1 MHNTVAYNQATL
13 QRFALFAM
21 GLMALVFLC
30 AASVARAQNAAGGTE
45 TVVVLPFENGS
56 KAPGLEWIGE
66 AFPEVVGRRLAASTS
81 LFVVPRNDRVYALD
95 RLGIPANARPSL
107 ATLLRLGEEMDADF
121 LVLGRYAY
129 DGQTFTATAQLL
141 DMKKLH
147 LSPEVKEAGP
157 LPKLLDLQLA
167 LTWDMM
173 RVMNPGELSSRNAF
187 VAAGP
192 SVRLDALEK
201 YIRGVIA
208 SDRAERLRNLR
219 EAVRLNPSYPPA
231 VLLLARTYYDARD
244 YANAAS
250 WFARVPAGDP
260 AAREA
265 QFYLG
270 MSQFYTGDFVH
281 AQAAFDFV
289 ATRLPLTEVY
299 NNLGVVAGRRGLKTA
314 AEYFQRA
321 VQADP
326 SDPDYHFN
334 LAVALARSGDAA
346 AAAKHLR
353 QGLELRPADAE
364 AKTFLDQLS
373 SGTSAAA
380 TPAPGTAGK
389 SMKLPLERIKSNYD
403 EASFRQLALEIENL
417 NETRLAKTDTH
428 THASFHVQHGR
439 QMLAENFLTVAEK
452 EFREAAVLD
461 PANAVAHA
469 GLARVLELTND
480 AVGARA
486 EARSSV
492 RLTPNADAFLVLA
505 RLDLRDNKTDAAAES
520 VDKALQLE
528 PANAEAQALKSAI
541 AAKLAEKGQP
551 LRNP

>member
-1 MHNTVAYNQATL
+1 LKRLSIV
-13 QRFALFAM
+13 LFV
-21 GLMALVFLC
+21 LMLL
-30 AASVARAQNAAGGTE
+30 SVAPATRAQYSAGATE
-45 TVVVLPFENGS
+45 TLVVLPFENGS

-66 AFPEVVGRRLAASTS
+66 AFPEIIGNRLASSTS
-81 LFVVPRNDRVYALD
+81 LYVVPRSDRVYALD

-107 ATLLRLGEEMDADF
+107 ATLLRLGEEMDVDY

-141 DMKKLH
+141 DMKKLR

-157 LPKLLDLQLA
+157 LPKLLELQLA

-173 RVMNPGELSSRNAF
+173 RVIAPDQLSSRNAF

-192 SVRLDALEK
+192 SQRLDALEK

-208 SDRAERLRNLR
+208 TDRAERLRNLR
-219 EAVRLNPSYPPA
+219 DAVRLNPAYSPA
-231 VLLLARTYYDARD
+231 VMQLARTYYDGRD
-244 YANAAS
+244 YPNGAS
-250 WFARVPAGDP
+250 WFGRIPANDP
-260 AAREA
+260 MAREA

-270 MSQFYTGDFVH
+270 MSQFYTGDYVH

-299 NNLGVVAGRRGLKTA
+299 NNLGVVAGRRGLKSA

-326 SDPDYHFN
+326 GDADYHFN
-334 LAVALARSGDAA
+334 LAVALARGGDAA
-346 AAAKHLR
+346 AAAKQLR

-364 AKTFLDQLS
+364 AKAFLDQLNS
-373 SGTSAAA
+373 QVNPGGA
-380 TPAPGTAGK
+380 TPAIAGK
-389 SMKLPLERIKSNYD
+389 AGAAGKLPLERIKPNYD
-403 EASFRQLALEIENL
+403 EGSFRQLALEIENM
-417 NETRLAKTDTH
+417 NETRLANTDTR
-428 THASFHVQHGR
+428 THANFHVQHGR
-439 QMLAENFLTVAEK
+439 QMLAENLLTVAEK
-452 EFREAAVLD
+452 DFREAVLLD
-461 PANAVAHA
+461 PANAAAHA
-469 GLARVLELTND
+469 GLGRVLELTSD
-480 AVGARA
+480 AAGARA

-492 RLTPNADAFLVLA
+492 RLQPNADAFLVLA
-505 RLDLRDNKTDAAAES
+505 RLDLHDNKTEAAGES

-528 PANAEAQALKSAI
+528 PANAAAQALKSAI

-551 LRNP
+551 LHNP